1 MNRTPQPYQPE
12 EQQAGYTNLPIKN
25 IISGAKPMNMPREKQ
40 LKILRYLAEHY
51 PLDVSPYDLAEEQD
65 HWLLYY
71 LKEHGLIDVETQRP
85 FHNMPVIRYGQAR
98 ITARGMDFLSDD
110 GGLSA
115 ILGVVTVKFHE
126 ETLRS
131 LLLTRTEESKALPQE
146 VKKKMLEA
154 IAGLPANG
162 IKQLSTELLGR
173 GIEHLPAAIS
183 SVRAAWGI

>member
-1 MNRTPQPYQPE
+1 M
-12 EQQAGYTNLPIKN
+12 
-25 IISGAKPMNMPREKQ
+25 PMDMLRDKQ
-40 LKILRYLAEHY
+40 LEILNKLANEY
-51 PLDVSPYDLAEEQD
+51 PFSVNPHDLAEENEF
-65 HWLLYY
+65 WLLYY
-71 LKEHGLIDVETQRP
+71 LKEHGLIKVNTHRP
-85 FHNMPVIRYGQAR
+85 FPYMPVIRYGEVR
-98 ITARGMDFLSDD
+98 ITAQGMDFLSDD

-131 LLLTRTEESKALPQE
+131 LLLTRTEASNALPQD

-154 IAGLPANG
+154 IAELPANG

-183 SVRAAWGI
+183 SVRAAWGL

>member
-1 MNRTPQPYQPE
+1 
-12 EQQAGYTNLPIKN
+12 
-25 IISGAKPMNMPREKQ
+25 MNMLRDKQ
-40 LKILRYLAEHY
+40 LEILRK
-51 PLDVSPYDLAEEQD
+51 LAEEYPISVNPHDLANEDEQ
-65 HWLLYY
+65 WLLYY
-71 LKEHGLIDVETQRP
+71 LKEHGLIEVETNQP
-85 FHNMPVIRYGQAR
+85 FSGIPVVRYGLAR
-98 ITARGMDFLSDD
+98 ITAQGMDFLSDD

-131 LLLTRTEESKALPQE
+131 LLLTRTEESKALTQE

-162 IKQLSTELLGR
+162 IKQLSAELLGR
-173 GIEHLPAAIS
+173 GIEHLPAAVS